1 MPRFVRA
8 AVAATCSLLFAFP
21 QGGNAQW
28 EDVSVDYLL
37 PVSTAASWFGCG
49 LSTAD
54 FNGDGWDDVTA
65 ANSNGDVTL
74 FTGSAEGLEHFLT
87 LEHSDESKGILWVDV
102 DNDGDLD
109 LFAGVLTVGVF
120 LYMQQEDGSLVEDGA
135 ARGLPL
141 LDEWDPRGFSAA
153 DIDGDLDLDIY
164 ISSYHDAQDNMPYE
178 NILLQ
183 NDGLGFFTDVTESAG
198 VGNGFQHSFQGSFF
212 DFDDDGDQDLW
223 VINDRAVFPNALYR
237 NLGDGTFLDIAEDV
251 GADVSIEAMSAT
263 LFDPDNDGDWD
274 MYMTNIENNP
284 NVYLRNANGMY
295 YDNAPNAGIASMQY
309 GWGTLAID
317 VDGDML
323 EDLMVATYRFPNTN
337 PYDNHLYMN
346 LGAGIGF
353 EDEIE
358 NWPNEQYQLYC
369 LGQLDLDGDRSP
381 DVVAHGN
388 ANHAQVLHN
397 TNEDGAARLTVKLV
411 GTESNS
417 HAIGSEIH
425 VFADG
430 MSQMRLVSAG
440 CDYMTQ
446 HTRTQFFG
454 MGDADVLDSMIVKWP
469 SGLVEVFYGLP
480 ADTALTLV
488 EGTLDVELE
497 VLAPVCPWEPEGWVL
512 PFADDVSDVWLNG
525 EPVEGDTLWA
535 PSSGEHQI
543 EVTWWGEFDWSQT
556 MEVVVEPVPEWSW
569 SVEHPACHGE
579 SGHVSW
585 SLPGADMAWWGN
597 DSLATVV
604 SDVAVPAGSHV
615 LMGLYGEGC
624 SLSETL
630 IVEQPDSLVLST
642 ELVQPDCHGETGSLS
657 ATVTGGTPPYSLDW
671 GDVNPSA
678 LMPGPVVV
686 TVLDSM
692 GCQDMSSLEVV
703 EPDPLVSSANIEYLG
718 ITDSVLV
725 SLTIEGGTPPHSIMW
740 SGDIDEAGWTVAP
753 SSIAW
758 LIEDANGCLDL
769 GVLEVV
775 SNPLADLLQL
785 DGHPWS
791 CVRTL
796 DGFRV
801 DGAGLDRIQM
811 WSFEGRLIGEW
822 RADVQP
828 VFLPFSGPHPVVIS
842 AMGKDGQFR
851 AWRR

>member
-1 MPRFVRA
+1 M
-8 AVAATCSLLFAFP
+8 CSLLLVGPPDAA
-21 QGGNAQW
+21 AQW
-28 EDVSVDYLL
+28 EDVSVEHLL

-65 ANSNGDVTL
+65 GNSNGDVTL
-74 FTGSAEGLEHFLT
+74 FTGSAEGLEHWLT
-87 LEHSDESKGILWVDV
+87 LNHSEESKAVLWVDV

-109 LFAGVLTVGVF
+109 LLAGVLSVGVF
-120 LYMQQEDGSLVEDGA
+120 LYIQQEDGTLVEEGA
-135 ARGLPL
+135 VRGIPL
-141 LDEWDPRGFSAA
+141 LDEWDPRGLSAA
-153 DIDGDLDLDIY
+153 DIDGDLDLDLY
-164 ISSYHDAQDNMPYE
+164 ITSYHDELDIMPYE
-178 NILLQ
+178 NIMLQ
-183 NDGLGFFTDVTESAG
+183 NDGQGFFTDVTASAG

-212 DFDDDGDQDLW
+212 DYDQDGDQDLW
-223 VINDRAVFPNALYR
+223 VINDRSVFPNALYR
-237 NLGDGTFLDIAEDV
+237 NLGDGTFNDVAEDV

-284 NVYLRNANGMY
+284 NVYLRNANGTF

-317 VDGDML
+317 VNGDML

-337 PYDNHLYMN
+337 PYDNHLYMS
-346 LGAGIGF
+346 LGVGMGF

-369 LGQLDLDGDRSP
+369 LGQLDLDGDRAP

-397 TNEDGAARLTVKLV
+397 TNEDGAARLTVTLV

-425 VFADG
+425 VYADG

-454 MGDADVLDSMIVKWP
+454 MGDANAVDSMVVKWP

-488 EGTLDVELE
+488 EGTLDAQLE
-497 VLAPVCPWEPEGWVL
+497 VLAPDCPWEPEGWVL
-512 PFADDVSDVWLNG
+512 PFSDGVSEVWLNG
-525 EPVEGDTLWA
+525 EAVDGDTLWA
-535 PSSGEHQI
+535 PFSGEHQI
-543 EVTWWGEFDWSQT
+543 DVTWWGMYDWSQT
-556 MEVVVEPVPEWSW
+556 MDVAVEPVPEWSW
-569 SVEHPACHGE
+569 TVEHPACHGE
-579 SGHVSW
+579 WGEVSW
-585 SLPGADMAWWGN
+585 TLPGADSAWWGN
-597 DSLATVV
+597 EALAAEVDGVTVL
-604 SDVAVPAGSHV
+604 AGVHV
-615 LMGLYGEGC
+615 LTGLYGEGC
-624 SLSETL
+624 SLSET
-630 IVEQPDSLVLST
+630 VVVVQPDSLALVT
-642 ELVQPDCHGETGSLS
+642 ELLQPDCHGETGSLT
-657 ATVTGGTPPYSLDW
+657 ATATGGTPPYSLDW
-671 GDVNPSA
+671 GGVNPA
-678 LMPGPVVV
+678 ELMPGIVEVSVV
-686 TVLDSM
+686 DSM
-692 GCQDMSSLEVV
+692 GCAEGVSLEVV
-703 EPDPLVSSANIEYLG
+703 EPAPLLSSAAFEYAG
-718 ITDSVLV
+718 ITDSAWV
-725 SLTIEGGTPPHSIMW
+725 SLSIEGGTPPYSVMW
-740 SGDIDEAGWTVAP
+740 SGEMDEEGWTVAP
-753 SSIAW
+753 SSLAW

-775 SNPLADLLQL
+775 SNPLAGQL
-785 DGHPWS
+785 ILDQQPWS
-791 CVRTL
+791 CVRTP

-801 DGAGLDRIQM
+801 EGLGLDRVQM
-811 WSFEGRLIGEW
+811 WALDGRLIGTW
-822 RADVQP
+822 RGDVAP
-828 VFLPFSGPHPVVIS
+828 VMLPFSGSFPVVVT
-842 AMGKDGQFR
+842 ALGTEGQFR